1 MNTWEKRR
9 RAIEA
14 TTDFDP
20 LTTIPMLE
28 IGADFSDLMTKRIRT
43 EFDRHTAMNVVIIDP
58 YFEPLQMETIV
69 SLFASLQGRTVT
81 IITNL
86 DSVNNPD
93 DKKKIAAK
101 LSQIKKTVVEKGIF
115 KKLIIYKTDIGIH
128 DRVIY
133 SPDDGC
139 SSLFFCLGASLNM
152 LFKKHS
158 YIIRVSN
165 EVFKNAMIK
174 LVETCKANGYEV

>member
-1 MNTWEKRR
+1 
-9 RAIEA
+9 
-14 TTDFDP
+14 
-20 LTTIPMLE
+20 
-28 IGADFSDLMTKRIRT
+28 
-43 EFDRHTAMNVVIIDP
+43 MNVVIIDP
-58 YFEPLQMETIV
+58 YFEPLQMETV
-69 SLFASLQGRTVT
+69 VLLFASLQGRTVT

-93 DKKKIAAK
+93 EKIRIAAK
-101 LSQIKKTVVEKGIF
+101 LSEIKKTVVEKGIF

-133 SPDDGC
+133 CPDEGC

-158 YIIRVSN
+158 YIIRISN
-165 EVFKNAMIK
+165 EVFKNTILK
-174 LVETCKANGYEV
+174 LVETCKTNAYEV